1 MNTSVNG
8 DGFVFKVCLE
18 FCLLNQIYAL
28 LIVIIFVCQYL
39 ILQSVAGLFF
49 LNLYCA
55 VLLLS
60 YFMQFELLAVRIS
73 LDLCTF
79 QNK

>member
-39 ILQSVAGLFF
+39 LLQSVAGFF
-49 LNLYCA
+49 LKSLLCCTLI
-55 VLLLS
+55 VLF
-60 YFMQFELLAVRIS
+60 YAI
-73 LDLCTF
+73 
-79 QNK
+79 

>member
-39 ILQSVAGLFF
+39 LLQSVAVF
-49 LNLYCA
+49 LKNLYCA

>member
-8 DGFVFKVCLE
+8 DGFVFKVFLE

-49 LNLYCA
+49 FKYLLCCTLI
-55 VLLLS
+55 VL
-60 YFMQFELLAVRIS
+60 FHAI
-73 LDLCTF
+73 
-79 QNK
+79 

>member
-18 FCLLNQIYAL
+18 FCLLNQIYAF

-39 ILQSVAGLFF
+39 LLQSVAVF
-49 LNLYCA
+49 LKNLYCA